1 MSALIWRILIAV
13 IVVVII
19 GALLA
24 PVSRVLG
31 FPLDGDLLLIV
42 RICVAGLAVL
52 YIIKGP
58 PFPA

>member
-13 IVVVII
+13 IDVVII

-42 RICVAGLAVL
+42 RICIGGLAVL
-52 YIIKGP
+52 YILKGP